1 MQRSTLRAAIPVC
14 LALTAEAFAQPADLP
29 SPTRPQV
36 QLDLGLSVITANY
49 EHPLPANLAVAIGV
63 GVFSTWFLPVFD
75 AGDRFL
81 GPGAELR
88 ITRFFR
94 DDGRGLNL
102 DAIRQ
107 RGLSSGLLTAETA
120 PTATPDD
127 LAKLIF
133 APGFST
139 AEKVGDHA
147 GRGMGMDII
156 KSKVVDEAGGVLEV
170 HSTPGQ
176 FCEFRIYL
184 PPQAKA

>member
-88 ITRFFR
+88 VTRFFR
-94 DDGRGLNL
+94 DDGRGLYVGPFVRVARAGGERDDIETDPTVGFTAGAFVGYGLGLTDRL
-102 DAIRQ
+102 DLRL
-107 RGLSSGLLTAETA
+107 GLGAQYIHFSAET
-120 PTATPDD
+120 D
-127 LAKLIF
+127 
-133 APGFST
+133 
-139 AEKVGDHA
+139 A
-147 GRGMGMDII
+147 GRL
-156 KSKVVDEAGGVLEV
+156 VEATTPFVAIDAVL
-170 HSTPGQ
+170 GY
-176 FCEFRIYL
+176 RL
-184 PPQAKA
+184 